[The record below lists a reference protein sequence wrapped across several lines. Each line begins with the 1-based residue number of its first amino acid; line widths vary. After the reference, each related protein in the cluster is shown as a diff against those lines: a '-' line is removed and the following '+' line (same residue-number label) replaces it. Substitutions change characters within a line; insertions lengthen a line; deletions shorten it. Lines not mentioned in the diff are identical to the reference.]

1 MPDSQSSPA
10 RHASDPAL
18 IQGCLRGDEQA
29 WSDLVARYSHLI
41 YSVARRTG
49 LSPEDSDDVTQ
60 TVFTIVLRR
69 LEALQDQTRLS
80 SWLITTT
87 YRESWRVAR
96 QAPGHEGL
104 PDPALLVDDGAR
116 PETAVLAWEEAHEVH
131 LALSRIDDRCRELL
145 TALFLDPAPPSY
157 EEIADRLGMRV
168 GSIGPTRARCFRKLA
183 AELTAIGGAARAGVE
198 PANLSRKVG

>member
-1 MPDSQSSPA
+1 MAAPKSSPS

-29 WSDLVARYSHLI
+29 WSDLVERYTNLI
-41 YSVARRTG
+41 FSVARRNG
-49 LSPEDSDDVTQ
+49 LSPEDSDDVVQ

-96 QAPGHEGL
+96 QTPGHDVL
-104 PDPALLVDDGAR
+104 PDPGTLVDHGAR
-116 PETAVLAWEEAHEVH
+116 PETEVMAWEEAHEVH

-145 TALFLDPAPPSY
+145 TALFLEAEPPTY
-157 EEIADRLGMRV
+157 EEIADRLDMRV
-168 GSIGPTRARCFRKLA
+168 GSIGPTRTRCFRKLE
-183 AELTAIGGAARAGVE
+183 AELRAIGIEARSA
-198 PANLSRKVG
+198 PHYSRT